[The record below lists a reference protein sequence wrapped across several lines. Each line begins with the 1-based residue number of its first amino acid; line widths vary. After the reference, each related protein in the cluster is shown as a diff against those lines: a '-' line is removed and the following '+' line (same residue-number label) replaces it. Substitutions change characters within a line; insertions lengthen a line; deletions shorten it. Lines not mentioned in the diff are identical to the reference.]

1 MEVNQTATQAIINKE
16 VTGTFTLVKKNASKT
31 VNLEGAKY
39 RIWSEDVNY
48 DETFTTDE
56 NGRIVVEGLKLG
68 KYQYQEIK
76 APNNFL
82 LDNNIY
88 SFELTYKD
96 QNTAVVYASAEQTN
110 DEPTATITIV
120 KEDSETGNS
129 QQGDA
134 TLAGAIYN
142 VYAGE
147 DIYDATE
154 TRKIYSAGDLV
165 ATRETDKNGNT
176 EPVTGLPLGKFQ
188 VKEEKSPEGY
198 MIDENIYEVNLTYKD
213 QYTKIITGSVT
224 SKDKVKKMQVHIFK
238 SGIKENSGLVPGLQ
252 GAEFTIK
259 LYNQVEDALNQGY
272 TYEEIWN
279 GLNEYGEKVIVDENR
294 VNEAQKIA
302 PTVETITT
310 DENGDAY
317 TKNKLPYGKYWTK
330 ETKTPEDFYA
340 SSDFSFTISEDESE
354 VIEIAKKVKH
364 LYVNN
369 EQMEAYIKLVK
380 KDVDTGK
387 IVTLNSTTFQ
397 IKASEDVYDRGNG
410 EIIYKAGDIITQKI
424 GSTVYDTF
432 TTNAQNLVVPNGSF
446 SNTDDEEGTVI
457 TPLKLPAGNYEV
469 IELSIPE
476 GYLELEEPIKFSISE
491 IKDYDQDS
499 SGDYIKTVEI
509 ENNKP
514 FGTIIVDKSV
524 ALKENVDTSSI
535 KVENLSK
542 IKFRLTAKE
551 NIIDMADGSII
562 YNQGQEIGTYNLD
575 KNGDLKIEN
584 LPIGIYELQ
593 EIETID
599 GAVLNET
606 KYEIKFEQKDNTTKE
621 YIETREI
628 ENETTLVEISKK
640 AVTGDD
646 ELEGAKLTLFDKDGN
661 IVDSWISG
669 KQPHTIEGLKVGE
682 KFTLREDLSPL
693 GFVKASDITFTIENT
708 SEVQKITMIDKVVTM
723 SKVDIAGE
731 ELEGAKMQVID
742 KDGNII
748 DEWTS
753 SKEPHKINNLIE
765 NETYIL
771 REEVSING
779 YVKATD
785 IEFTVSD
792 EKKNEHIEMI
802 DKIVLISKTDLVTGE
817 ELPGAELVVTDED
830 GNEIDRWIS
839 GETPHQVI
847 GLEEGKDYVLTEI
860 TCPYGFEQA
869 ESINF
874 TVTTDKETQLVEM
887 KDMPILKNIKIVKK
901 DIDTQEV
908 IKDDFKFGIFEDA
921 ECTKLIKEIESD
933 KENGTVTF
941 ENLRYGKFFIKETQA
956 PNNYQLSDEILKI
969 EINDQGI
976 FINGQVF
983 DEADST
989 VTFTYYN
996 RRIPEIQTGNE
1007 LNYALLGTN
1016 LIISLA
1022 GIITGI
1028 VMIKRKK
1035 KSK

>member
-56 NGRIVVEGLKLG
+56 NGRIVVEGLKPG

-279 GLNEYGEKVIVDENR
+279 GLNEYGEKVVVDENR

-380 KDVDTGK
+380 KDVNTGK

-397 IKASEDVYDRGNG
+397 IKASEDVYDRGNRK
-410 EIIYKAGDIITQKI
+410 IIYKAGDIITQKI

-432 TTNAQNLVVPNGSF
+432 TTNAKNLVVPNGSF

-457 TPLKLPAGNYEV
+457 TPLKLPAGDYEV
-469 IELSIPE
+469 IELTIPD

-524 ALKENVDTSSI
+524 ALKENVDTSI
-535 KVENLSK
+535 INIEDLSK
-542 IKFRLTAKE
+542 IKFKLTAKE

-562 YNQGQEIGTYNLD
+562 YNQGQEIETYNLD

-584 LPIGIYELQ
+584 LPMGIYELQ

-669 KQPHTIEGLKVGE
+669 KQTHTIEGLKVGE
-682 KFTLREDLSPL
+682 EFTLREDLSPF

-708 SEVQKITMIDKVVTM
+708 SKVQKITMIDKVVTM

-753 SKEPHKINNLIE
+753 SKEPYKINNLIE

-771 REEVSING
+771 HEEVSING

-792 EKKNEHIEMI
+792 EKKNEHLEMI

-817 ELPGAELVVTDED
+817 ELPGAELIVTDED

-874 TVTTDKETQLVEM
+874 TVTTDKETQLFEM

-956 PNNYQLSDEILKI
+956 PNNYQLSDEILKL
-969 EINDQGI
+969 EINDQGV

-1007 LNYALLGTN
+1007 VNYALLGTN

>member
-1 MEVNQTATQAIINKE
+1 M
-16 VTGTFTLVKKNASKT
+16 
-31 VNLEGAKY
+31 
-39 RIWSEDVNY
+39 
-48 DETFTTDE
+48 
-56 NGRIVVEGLKLG
+56 
-68 KYQYQEIK
+68 
-76 APNNFL
+76 
-82 LDNNIY
+82 
-88 SFELTYKD
+88 
-96 QNTAVVYASAEQTN
+96 
-110 DEPTATITIV
+110 
-120 KEDSETGNS
+120 
-129 QQGDA
+129 
-134 TLAGAIYN
+134 
-142 VYAGE
+142 
-147 DIYDATE
+147 
-154 TRKIYSAGDLV
+154 
-165 ATRETDKNGNT
+165 
-176 EPVTGLPLGKFQ
+176 PLGKFQ

-279 GLNEYGEKVIVDENR
+279 GLNEYGEKVVVDENR

-524 ALKENVDTSSI
+524 ALKENVDTSI
-535 KVENLSK
+535 INIENLSK

>member
-39 RIWSEDVNY
+39 RIWSEDANY

-56 NGRIVVEGLKLG
+56 NGEIKVEGLKLG
-68 KYQYQEIK
+68 KYQYQEIQ

-82 LDNNIY
+82 LDNNVY

-96 QNTAVVYASAEQTN
+96 QNTEVVYASAEKTN
-110 DEPTATITIV
+110 DEPTANITII

-147 DIYDATE
+147 DIYDATK
-154 TRKIYSAGDLV
+154 TRKIYSKGDLV

-380 KDVDTGK
+380 KDVNTGK

-397 IKASEDVYDRGNG
+397 IKASEDVYDRGNRK
-410 EIIYKAGDIITQKI
+410 IIYKAGDIITQKI

-457 TPLKLPAGNYEV
+457 TPLKLPAGDYEV
-469 IELSIPE
+469 IELTIPD

-524 ALKENVDTSSI
+524 ALKENVDTSI
-535 KVENLSK
+535 INIEDLSK
-542 IKFRLTAKE
+542 IKFKLTAKE

-562 YNQGQEIGTYNLD
+562 YNQGQEIETYNLD

-584 LPIGIYELQ
+584 LPMGIYELQ

-1007 LNYALLGTN
+1007 VNYALLGTN

>member
-16 VTGTFTLVKKNASKT
+16 VTGTFTLVKKNASKI

-39 RIWSEDVNY
+39 RIWSEDANY

-56 NGRIVVEGLKLG
+56 NGEIKVEGLKLG
-68 KYQYQEIK
+68 KYQYQEIQ

-82 LDNNIY
+82 LDNNVY

-96 QNTAVVYASAEQTN
+96 QNTEVVYASAEKTN
-110 DEPTATITIV
+110 DEPTANITII

-147 DIYDATE
+147 DIYDATK
-154 TRKIYSAGDLV
+154 TRKIYSKGDLV
-165 ATRETDKNGNT
+165 ATRETDENGNT

-198 MIDENIYEVNLTYKD
+198 MIDETIYEVNLTYKD
-213 QYTKIITGSVT
+213 QYTKIVTGSVT

-279 GLNEYGEKVIVDENR
+279 GLNEYGEKVVVDENR

-380 KDVDTGK
+380 KDVNTGK

-397 IKASEDVYDRGNG
+397 IKASEDVYDRGNRK
-410 EIIYKAGDIITQKI
+410 IIYKAGDIITQKI

-457 TPLKLPAGNYEV
+457 TPLKLPAGDYEV
-469 IELSIPE
+469 IELTIPD

-524 ALKENVDTSSI
+524 ALKENVDTSI
-535 KVENLSK
+535 INIEDLSK
-542 IKFRLTAKE
+542 IKFKLTAKE

-584 LPIGIYELQ
+584 LPMGIYELQ

-682 KFTLREDLSPL
+682 EFTLREDLSPL

-708 SEVQKITMIDKVVTM
+708 SKVQKITMIDKVVTM

>member
-16 VTGTFTLVKKNASKT
+16 VTGTFTLVKKNASKI

-39 RIWSEDVNY
+39 RIWSEDANY

-82 LDNNIY
+82 LDNNVY

-96 QNTAVVYASAEQTN
+96 QNTEVVYASAEKTN
-110 DEPTATITIV
+110 DEPTANITII

-147 DIYDATE
+147 DIYDATK
-154 TRKIYSAGDLV
+154 TRKIYSKGDLV
-165 ATRETDKNGNT
+165 ATRETDENGNT

-198 MIDENIYEVNLTYKD
+198 MIDETIYEVNLTYKD
-213 QYTKIITGSVT
+213 QYTKIVTGSVT

-279 GLNEYGEKVIVDENR
+279 GLNEYGEKVVVDENR

-380 KDVDTGK
+380 KDVNTGK

-397 IKASEDVYDRGNG
+397 IKASEDVYDRGNRK
-410 EIIYKAGDIITQKI
+410 IIYKAGDIITQKI

-432 TTNAQNLVVPNGSF
+432 TTNAKNLVVPNGSF

-457 TPLKLPAGNYEV
+457 TPLKLPAGDYEV
-469 IELSIPE
+469 IELTIPD

-524 ALKENVDTSSI
+524 ALKENVDTSI
-535 KVENLSK
+535 INIEDLSK
-542 IKFRLTAKE
+542 IKFKLTAKE

-562 YNQGQEIGTYNLD
+562 YNQGQEIETYNLD

-584 LPIGIYELQ
+584 LPMGIYELQ

-1007 LNYALLGTN
+1007 VNYALLGTN

>member
-16 VTGTFTLVKKNASKT
+16 VTGTFTLVKKNASKI

-39 RIWSEDVNY
+39 RIWSEDANY

-68 KYQYQEIK
+68 KYQYQEIQ

-82 LDNNIY
+82 LDNNVY

-96 QNTAVVYASAEQTN
+96 QNTEVVYASAEKTN
-110 DEPTATITIV
+110 DEPTANITII

-147 DIYDATE
+147 DIYDATK
-154 TRKIYSAGDLV
+154 TRKIYSKGDLV
-165 ATRETDKNGNT
+165 ATRETDENGNT

-198 MIDENIYEVNLTYKD
+198 MIDETIYEVNLTYKD

-380 KDVDTGK
+380 KDVNTGK

-397 IKASEDVYDRGNG
+397 IKASEDVYDRGNRK
-410 EIIYKAGDIITQKI
+410 IIYKAGDIITQKI

-432 TTNAQNLVVPNGSF
+432 TTNAKNLVVPNGSF

-457 TPLKLPAGNYEV
+457 TPLKLPAGDYEV
-469 IELSIPE
+469 IELTIPD

-524 ALKENVDTSSI
+524 ALKENVDTSI
-535 KVENLSK
+535 INIEDLSK
-542 IKFRLTAKE
+542 IKFKLTAKE

-562 YNQGQEIGTYNLD
+562 YNQGQEIETYNLD

-584 LPIGIYELQ
+584 LPMGIYELQ

-1007 LNYALLGTN
+1007 VNYALLGTN

>member
-82 LDNNIY
+82 LDNNVY

-96 QNTAVVYASAEQTN
+96 QNTEVVYASAEKTN
-110 DEPTATITIV
+110 DEPTANITII

-147 DIYDATE
+147 DIYDATK
-154 TRKIYSAGDLV
+154 TRKIYSKGDLV
-165 ATRETDKNGNT
+165 ATRETDENGNT

-198 MIDENIYEVNLTYKD
+198 MIDETIYEVNLTYKD
-213 QYTKIITGSVT
+213 QYTKIVTGSVT

-380 KDVDTGK
+380 KDADTGK

-397 IKASEDVYDRGNG
+397 IKASEDVYDRGNRK
-410 EIIYKAGDIITQKI
+410 IIYKAGDIITQKI

-432 TTNAQNLVVPNGSF
+432 TTNAKNLVVPNGSF

-457 TPLKLPAGNYEV
+457 TPLKLPAGDYEV
-469 IELSIPE
+469 IELTIPD

-491 IKDYDQDS
+491 IKNYDQDS

-524 ALKENVDTSSI
+524 ALKENVDTSI
-535 KVENLSK
+535 INIENLSK

-1007 LNYALLGTN
+1007 VNYALLGTN

>member
-39 RIWSEDVNY
+39 RIWSEDANY

-56 NGRIVVEGLKLG
+56 NGEIKVEGLKLG
-68 KYQYQEIK
+68 KYQYQEIQ

-82 LDNNIY
+82 LDNNVY

-96 QNTAVVYASAEQTN
+96 QNTEVVYASAEKTN
-110 DEPTATITIV
+110 DEPTANITII

-147 DIYDATE
+147 DIYDATK
-154 TRKIYSAGDLV
+154 TRKIYSKGDLV
-165 ATRETDKNGNT
+165 ATRETDENGNT

-198 MIDENIYEVNLTYKD
+198 MIDETIYEVNLTYKD
-213 QYTKIITGSVT
+213 QYTKIVTGSVT

-279 GLNEYGEKVIVDENR
+279 GLNEYGEKVVVDENR

-380 KDVDTGK
+380 KDVNTGK

-397 IKASEDVYDRGNG
+397 IKASEDVYDRGNRK
-410 EIIYKAGDIITQKI
+410 IIYKAGDIITQKI

-432 TTNAQNLVVPNGSF
+432 TTNAKNLVVPNGSF

-457 TPLKLPAGNYEV
+457 TPLKLPAGDYEV
-469 IELSIPE
+469 IELTIPD

-491 IKDYDQDS
+491 IKNYDQDS

-524 ALKENVDTSSI
+524 ALKENVDTSI
-535 KVENLSK
+535 INIEDLSK
-542 IKFRLTAKE
+542 IKFKLTAKE

-562 YNQGQEIGTYNLD
+562 YNQGQEIETYNLD

-584 LPIGIYELQ
+584 LPMGIYELQ

-1007 LNYALLGTN
+1007 VNYALLGTN

>member
-1 MEVNQTATQAIINKE
+1 M
-16 VTGTFTLVKKNASKT
+16 
-31 VNLEGAKY
+31 
-39 RIWSEDVNY
+39 
-48 DETFTTDE
+48 
-56 NGRIVVEGLKLG
+56 
-68 KYQYQEIK
+68 
-76 APNNFL
+76 
-82 LDNNIY
+82 
-88 SFELTYKD
+88 
-96 QNTAVVYASAEQTN
+96 
-110 DEPTATITIV
+110 
-120 KEDSETGNS
+120 
-129 QQGDA
+129 
-134 TLAGAIYN
+134 
-142 VYAGE
+142 
-147 DIYDATE
+147 
-154 TRKIYSAGDLV
+154 V
-165 ATRETDKNGNT
+165 ATRETDENGNT

-198 MIDENIYEVNLTYKD
+198 MIDETIYEVNLTYKD

-380 KDVDTGK
+380 KDVNTGK

-397 IKASEDVYDRGNG
+397 IKASEDVYDRGNRK
-410 EIIYKAGDIITQKI
+410 IIYKAGDIITQKI

-432 TTNAQNLVVPNGSF
+432 TTNAKNLVVPNGSF

-457 TPLKLPAGNYEV
+457 TPLKLPAGDYEV
-469 IELSIPE
+469 IELTIPD

-524 ALKENVDTSSI
+524 ALKENVDTSI
-535 KVENLSK
+535 INIEDLSK
-542 IKFRLTAKE
+542 IKFKLTAKE

-562 YNQGQEIGTYNLD
+562 YNQGQEIETYNLD

-584 LPIGIYELQ
+584 LPMGIYELQ

-956 PNNYQLSDEILKI
+956 PNNYQLSDGILKI

-1007 LNYALLGTN
+1007 VNYALLGTN

>member
-16 VTGTFTLVKKNASKT
+16 VTGTFTLVKKNASKI

-39 RIWSEDVNY
+39 RIWSEDANY

-56 NGRIVVEGLKLG
+56 NGEIKVEGLKLG
-68 KYQYQEIK
+68 KYQYQEIQ

-82 LDNNIY
+82 LDNNVY

-96 QNTAVVYASAEQTN
+96 QNTEVVYASAEKTN
-110 DEPTATITIV
+110 DEPTANITII

-147 DIYDATE
+147 DIYDATK
-154 TRKIYSAGDLV
+154 TRKIYSKGDLV
-165 ATRETDKNGNT
+165 ATRETDENGNT

-198 MIDENIYEVNLTYKD
+198 MIDETIYEVNLTYKD
-213 QYTKIITGSVT
+213 QYTKIVTGSVT
-224 SKDKVKKMQVHIFK
+224 SKDKVKEMQVHIFK

-279 GLNEYGEKVIVDENR
+279 GLNEYGEKVVVDENR

-380 KDVDTGK
+380 KDVNTGK

-524 ALKENVDTSSI
+524 ALKENVDTSI
-535 KVENLSK
+535 INIEDLSK
-542 IKFRLTAKE
+542 IKFKLTAKE

-584 LPIGIYELQ
+584 LPMGIYELQ

-1007 LNYALLGTN
+1007 VNYALLGTN

>member
-16 VTGTFTLVKKNASKT
+16 VTGTFTLVKKNASKI

-39 RIWSEDVNY
+39 RIWSEDANY

-56 NGRIVVEGLKLG
+56 NGEIKVEGLKLG
-68 KYQYQEIK
+68 KYQYQEIQ

-82 LDNNIY
+82 LDNNVY

-96 QNTAVVYASAEQTN
+96 QNTEVVYASAEKTN
-110 DEPTATITIV
+110 DEPTANITII

-147 DIYDATE
+147 DIYDATK
-154 TRKIYSAGDLV
+154 TRKIYSKGDLV
-165 ATRETDKNGNT
+165 ATRETDENGNT

-198 MIDENIYEVNLTYKD
+198 MIDETIYEVNLTYKD
-213 QYTKIITGSVT
+213 QYTKIVTGSVT

-279 GLNEYGEKVIVDENR
+279 GLNEYGEKVVVDENR

-380 KDVDTGK
+380 KDADTGK

-397 IKASEDVYDRGNG
+397 IKASEDVYDRGNRK
-410 EIIYKAGDIITQKI
+410 IIYKAGDIITQKI

-432 TTNAQNLVVPNGSF
+432 TTNAKNLVVPNGSF

-457 TPLKLPAGNYEV
+457 TPLKLPAGDYEV
-469 IELSIPE
+469 IELTIPD

-491 IKDYDQDS
+491 IKNYDQDS

-524 ALKENVDTSSI
+524 ALKENVDTSI
-535 KVENLSK
+535 INIEDLSK
-542 IKFRLTAKE
+542 IKFKLTAKE

-562 YNQGQEIGTYNLD
+562 YNQGQEIETYNLD

-584 LPIGIYELQ
+584 LPMGIYELQ

>member
-16 VTGTFTLVKKNASKT
+16 VTGTFTLVKKNASKI

-39 RIWSEDVNY
+39 RIWSEDANY

-56 NGRIVVEGLKLG
+56 NGEIKVEGLKLG
-68 KYQYQEIK
+68 KYQYQEIQ

-82 LDNNIY
+82 LDNNVY

-96 QNTAVVYASAEQTN
+96 QNTEVVYASAEKTN
-110 DEPTATITIV
+110 DEPTANITII

-147 DIYDATE
+147 DIYDATK
-154 TRKIYSAGDLV
+154 TRKIYSKGDLV
-165 ATRETDKNGNT
+165 ATRETDENGNT

-198 MIDENIYEVNLTYKD
+198 MIDETIYEVNLTYKD
-213 QYTKIITGSVT
+213 QYTKIVTGSVT

-279 GLNEYGEKVIVDENR
+279 GLNEYGEKVVVDENR

-380 KDVDTGK
+380 KDVNTGK

-397 IKASEDVYDRGNG
+397 IKASEDVYDRGNRK
-410 EIIYKAGDIITQKI
+410 IIYKAGDIITQKI

-432 TTNAQNLVVPNGSF
+432 TTNAKNLVVPNGSF

-457 TPLKLPAGNYEV
+457 TPLKLPAGDYEV
-469 IELSIPE
+469 IELTIPD

-524 ALKENVDTSSI
+524 ALKENVDTSI
-535 KVENLSK
+535 INIEDLSK
-542 IKFRLTAKE
+542 IKFKLTAKE

-584 LPIGIYELQ
+584 LPMGIYELQ

-682 KFTLREDLSPL
+682 EFTLREDLSPL

-708 SEVQKITMIDKVVTM
+708 SKVQKITMIDKVVTM

>member
-259 LYNQVEDALNQGY
+259 LYNQVEDALKQGY

-279 GLNEYGEKVIVDENR
+279 GLNEYGEKVVVDENR

-380 KDVDTGK
+380 KDVNTGK

-432 TTNAQNLVVPNGSF
+432 TTNAQNLVVPDGSF
-446 SNTDDEEGTVI
+446 SNVDDEGGTVI
-457 TPLKLPAGNYEV
+457 TPLKLPAGDYEV

-524 ALKENVDTSSI
+524 ALKENVDTSI
-535 KVENLSK
+535 INIEDLSK
-542 IKFRLTAKE
+542 IKFKLTAKE

-562 YNQGQEIGTYNLD
+562 YNQGQEIETYNLD

-584 LPIGIYELQ
+584 LPMGIYELQ

-682 KFTLREDLSPL
+682 EFTLREDLSPL

-708 SEVQKITMIDKVVTM
+708 SKVQKITMIDKVVTM

-748 DEWTS
+748 DEWKS

-771 REEVSING
+771 HEEVSING

-817 ELPGAELVVTDED
+817 ELSGAELVVTDED

-921 ECTKLIKEIESD
+921 ECTKLIKEIESN

-956 PNNYQLSDEILKI
+956 PNNYQLSDEIFKI

>member
-39 RIWSEDVNY
+39 RIWSEDANY

-56 NGRIVVEGLKLG
+56 NGEIKVEGLKLG
-68 KYQYQEIK
+68 KYQYQEIQ

-82 LDNNIY
+82 LDNNVY

-96 QNTAVVYASAEQTN
+96 QNTEVVYASAEKTN
-110 DEPTATITIV
+110 DEPTANITII

-147 DIYDATE
+147 DIYDATK
-154 TRKIYSAGDLV
+154 TRKIYSKGDLV
-165 ATRETDKNGNT
+165 ATRETDENGNT

-198 MIDENIYEVNLTYKD
+198 MIDETIYEVNLTYKD
-213 QYTKIITGSVT
+213 QYTKIVTGSVT

-279 GLNEYGEKVIVDENR
+279 GLNEYGEKVVVDENR

-380 KDVDTGK
+380 KDVNTGK

-397 IKASEDVYDRGNG
+397 IKASEDVYDRGNRK
-410 EIIYKAGDIITQKI
+410 IIYKAGDIITQKI

-432 TTNAQNLVVPNGSF
+432 TTNAKNLVVPNGSF

-457 TPLKLPAGNYEV
+457 TPLKLPAGDYEV
-469 IELSIPE
+469 IELTIPD

-524 ALKENVDTSSI
+524 ALKENVDTSI
-535 KVENLSK
+535 INIEDLSK
-542 IKFRLTAKE
+542 IKFKLTAKE

-584 LPIGIYELQ
+584 LPMGIYELQ

-1007 LNYALLGTN
+1007 VNYALLGTN

>member
-16 VTGTFTLVKKNASKT
+16 VTGTFTLVKKNASKI

-39 RIWSEDVNY
+39 RIWSEDANY

-56 NGRIVVEGLKLG
+56 NGEIKVEGLKLG
-68 KYQYQEIK
+68 KYQYQEIQ

-82 LDNNIY
+82 LDNNVY

-96 QNTAVVYASAEQTN
+96 QNTEVVYASAEKTN
-110 DEPTATITIV
+110 DEPTANITII

-147 DIYDATE
+147 DIYDATK
-154 TRKIYSAGDLV
+154 TRKIYSKGDLV
-165 ATRETDKNGNT
+165 ATRETDENGNT

-198 MIDENIYEVNLTYKD
+198 MIDETIYEVNLTYKD
-213 QYTKIITGSVT
+213 QYTKIVTGSVT

-380 KDVDTGK
+380 KDVNTGK

-397 IKASEDVYDRGNG
+397 IKASEDVYDRGNRK
-410 EIIYKAGDIITQKI
+410 IIYKAGDIITQKI

-432 TTNAQNLVVPNGSF
+432 TTNAKNLVVPNGSF

-457 TPLKLPAGNYEV
+457 TPLKLPAGDYEV
-469 IELSIPE
+469 IELTIPD

-524 ALKENVDTSSI
+524 ALKENVDTSI
-535 KVENLSK
+535 INIEDLSK
-542 IKFRLTAKE
+542 IKFKLTAKE

-562 YNQGQEIGTYNLD
+562 YNQGQEIETYNLD

-584 LPIGIYELQ
+584 LPMGIYELQ

-1007 LNYALLGTN
+1007 VNYALLGTN

>member
-16 VTGTFTLVKKNASKT
+16 VTGTFTLVKKNASKI

-39 RIWSEDVNY
+39 RIWSEDANY

-56 NGRIVVEGLKLG
+56 NGEIKVEGLKLG
-68 KYQYQEIK
+68 KYQYQEIQ

-82 LDNNIY
+82 LDNNVY

-96 QNTAVVYASAEQTN
+96 QNTEVVYASAEKTN
-110 DEPTATITIV
+110 DEPTANITII

-198 MIDENIYEVNLTYKD
+198 MIDETIYEVNLTYKD
-213 QYTKIITGSVT
+213 QYTKIVTGSVT

-279 GLNEYGEKVIVDENR
+279 GLNEYGEKVVVDENR

-380 KDVDTGK
+380 KDVNTGK

-397 IKASEDVYDRGNG
+397 IKASEDVYDRGNRK
-410 EIIYKAGDIITQKI
+410 IIYKAGDIITQKI

-432 TTNAQNLVVPNGSF
+432 TTNAKNLVVPNGSF

-457 TPLKLPAGNYEV
+457 TPLKLPAGDYEV
-469 IELSIPE
+469 IELTIPD

-491 IKDYDQDS
+491 IKNYDQDS

-524 ALKENVDTSSI
+524 ALKENVDTSI
-535 KVENLSK
+535 INIEDLSK
-542 IKFRLTAKE
+542 IKFKLTAKE

-584 LPIGIYELQ
+584 LPMGIYELQ

>member
-16 VTGTFTLVKKNASKT
+16 VTGTFTLVKKNASKI

-39 RIWSEDVNY
+39 RIWSEDANY

-56 NGRIVVEGLKLG
+56 NGEIKVEGLKLG
-68 KYQYQEIK
+68 KYQYQEIQ

-82 LDNNIY
+82 LDNNVY

-96 QNTAVVYASAEQTN
+96 QNTEVVYASAEKTN
-110 DEPTATITIV
+110 DEPTANITII

-147 DIYDATE
+147 DIYDATK
-154 TRKIYSAGDLV
+154 TRKIYSKGDLV
-165 ATRETDKNGNT
+165 ATRETDENGNT

-198 MIDENIYEVNLTYKD
+198 MIDETIYEVNLTYKD
-213 QYTKIITGSVT
+213 QYTKIVTGSVT

-279 GLNEYGEKVIVDENR
+279 GLNEYGEKVVVDENR

-380 KDVDTGK
+380 KDADTGK

-397 IKASEDVYDRGNG
+397 IKASEDVYDRGNRK
-410 EIIYKAGDIITQKI
+410 IIYKAGDIITQKI

-432 TTNAQNLVVPNGSF
+432 TTNAKNLVVPNGSF

-457 TPLKLPAGNYEV
+457 TPLKLPAGDYEV
-469 IELSIPE
+469 IELTIPD

-524 ALKENVDTSSI
+524 ALKENVDTSI
-535 KVENLSK
+535 INIEDLSK
-542 IKFRLTAKE
+542 IKFKLTAKE

-562 YNQGQEIGTYNLD
+562 YNQGQEIETYNLD

-584 LPIGIYELQ
+584 LPMGIYELQ

-1007 LNYALLGTN
+1007 VNYALLGTN

>member
-16 VTGTFTLVKKNASKT
+16 VTGTFTLVKKNASKI

-39 RIWSEDVNY
+39 RIWSEDANY

-56 NGRIVVEGLKLG
+56 NGEIKVEGLKLG
-68 KYQYQEIK
+68 KYQYQEIQ

-82 LDNNIY
+82 LDNNVY

-96 QNTAVVYASAEQTN
+96 QNTEVVYASAEKTN
-110 DEPTATITIV
+110 DEPTANITII

-380 KDVDTGK
+380 KDADTGK

-397 IKASEDVYDRGNG
+397 IKASEDVYDRGNRK
-410 EIIYKAGDIITQKI
+410 IIYKAGDIITQKI

-432 TTNAQNLVVPNGSF
+432 TTNAKNLVVPNGSF

-457 TPLKLPAGNYEV
+457 TPLKLPAGDYEV
-469 IELSIPE
+469 IELTIPD

-524 ALKENVDTSSI
+524 ALKENVDTSI
-535 KVENLSK
+535 INIEDLSK
-542 IKFRLTAKE
+542 IKFKLTAKE

-562 YNQGQEIGTYNLD
+562 YNQGQEIETYNLD

-584 LPIGIYELQ
+584 LPMGIYELQ

-1007 LNYALLGTN
+1007 VNYALLGTN

>member
-39 RIWSEDVNY
+39 RIWNEDTNY
-48 DETFTTDE
+48 DEIFTTDE
-56 NGRIVVEGLKLG
+56 NGKIVVEGLKLG
-68 KYQYQEIK
+68 KYQYQEIQ

-82 LDNNIY
+82 LDNNVY

-96 QNTAVVYASAEQTN
+96 QNTEVVYASAEKTN
-110 DEPTATITIV
+110 DEPTANITII

-147 DIYDATE
+147 DIYDATK
-154 TRKIYSAGDLV
+154 TRKIYSKGDLV
-165 ATRETDKNGNT
+165 ATRETDENGNT

-198 MIDENIYEVNLTYKD
+198 MIDETIYEVNLIYKD
-213 QYTKIITGSVT
+213 QYTKIVTGSVT

-279 GLNEYGEKVIVDENR
+279 GLNEYGEKVVVDENR

-330 ETKTPEDFYA
+330 ETKTPEDYYA

-380 KDVDTGK
+380 KDADTGK

-397 IKASEDVYDRGNG
+397 IKASEDVYDRGNRK
-410 EIIYKAGDIITQKI
+410 IIYKAGDIITQKI

-432 TTNAQNLVVPNGSF
+432 TTNAKNLVVPNGSF

-457 TPLKLPAGNYEV
+457 TPLKLPAGDYEV
-469 IELSIPE
+469 IELTIPD

-524 ALKENVDTSSI
+524 ALKENVDTSI
-535 KVENLSK
+535 INIEDLSK
-542 IKFRLTAKE
+542 IKFKLTAKE

-562 YNQGQEIGTYNLD
+562 YNQGQEIETYNLD

-584 LPIGIYELQ
+584 LPMGIYELQ

-1028 VMIKRKK
+1028 VMIKRNK

>member
-39 RIWSEDVNY
+39 RIWSEDANY

-56 NGRIVVEGLKLG
+56 NGEIKVEGLKLG
-68 KYQYQEIK
+68 KYQYQEIQ

-82 LDNNIY
+82 LDNNVY

-96 QNTAVVYASAEQTN
+96 QNTEVVYASAEKTN
-110 DEPTATITIV
+110 DEPTANITII

-147 DIYDATE
+147 DIYDATK
-154 TRKIYSAGDLV
+154 TRKIYSKGDLV
-165 ATRETDKNGNT
+165 ATRETDENGNT

-198 MIDENIYEVNLTYKD
+198 MIDETIYEVNLTYKD
-213 QYTKIITGSVT
+213 QYTKIVTGSVT

-279 GLNEYGEKVIVDENR
+279 GLNEYGEKVVVDENR

-380 KDVDTGK
+380 KDVNTGK

-397 IKASEDVYDRGNG
+397 IKASEDVYDRGNRK
-410 EIIYKAGDIITQKI
+410 IIYKAGDIITQKI

-432 TTNAQNLVVPNGSF
+432 TTNAKNLVVPNGSF

-457 TPLKLPAGNYEV
+457 TPLKLPAGDYEV
-469 IELSIPE
+469 IELTIPD

-524 ALKENVDTSSI
+524 ALKENVDTSI
-535 KVENLSK
+535 INIEDLSK
-542 IKFRLTAKE
+542 IKFKLTAKE

-584 LPIGIYELQ
+584 LPMGIYELQ

-682 KFTLREDLSPL
+682 EFTLREDLSPL

-708 SEVQKITMIDKVVTM
+708 SKVQKITMIDKVVTM

>member
-39 RIWSEDVNY
+39 RIWSEDANY

-56 NGRIVVEGLKLG
+56 NGEIKVEGLKLG
-68 KYQYQEIK
+68 KYQYQEIQ

-82 LDNNIY
+82 LDNNVY

-96 QNTAVVYASAEQTN
+96 QNTEVVYASAEKTN
-110 DEPTATITIV
+110 DEPTANITII

-147 DIYDATE
+147 DIYDATK
-154 TRKIYSAGDLV
+154 TRKIYSKGDLV
-165 ATRETDKNGNT
+165 ATRETDENGNT

-198 MIDENIYEVNLTYKD
+198 MIDETIYEVNLTYKD
-213 QYTKIITGSVT
+213 QYTKIVTGSVT

-279 GLNEYGEKVIVDENR
+279 GLNEYGEKVVVDENR

-457 TPLKLPAGNYEV
+457 TPLKLPAGDYEV
-469 IELSIPE
+469 IELTIPD

-524 ALKENVDTSSI
+524 ALKENVDTSI
-535 KVENLSK
+535 INIEDLSK

-562 YNQGQEIGTYNLD
+562 YNQGQEIETYNLD

-584 LPIGIYELQ
+584 LPMGIYELQ

-1007 LNYALLGTN
+1007 VNYALLGTN

>member
-56 NGRIVVEGLKLG
+56 NGRIVVEGLKPG

-279 GLNEYGEKVIVDENR
+279 GLNEYGEKVVVDENR

-380 KDVDTGK
+380 KDVNTGK

-397 IKASEDVYDRGNG
+397 IKASEDVYDRGNRK
-410 EIIYKAGDIITQKI
+410 IIYKAGDIITQKI

-432 TTNAQNLVVPNGSF
+432 TTNAKNLVVPNGSF

-457 TPLKLPAGNYEV
+457 TPLKLPAGDYEV
-469 IELSIPE
+469 IELTIPD

-524 ALKENVDTSSI
+524 ALKENVDTSI
-535 KVENLSK
+535 INIEDLSK
-542 IKFRLTAKE
+542 IKFKLTAKE

-562 YNQGQEIGTYNLD
+562 YNQGQEIETYNLD

-584 LPIGIYELQ
+584 LPMGIYELQ

-669 KQPHTIEGLKVGE
+669 KQTHTIEGLKVGE
-682 KFTLREDLSPL
+682 EFTLREDLSPF

-708 SEVQKITMIDKVVTM
+708 SKVQKITMIDKVVTM

-753 SKEPHKINNLIE
+753 SKEPYKINNLIE

-771 REEVSING
+771 HEEVSING

-874 TVTTDKETQLVEM
+874 TVTTDKETQLFEM

-933 KENGTVTF
+933 RENGTVTF
-941 ENLRYGKFFIKETQA
+941 ENLRYGTFFIKETQA
-956 PNNYQLSDEILKI
+956 PNNYQLSDEILKL
-969 EINDQGI
+969 EINDQGV

-1007 LNYALLGTN
+1007 VNYALLGTN

>member
-39 RIWSEDVNY
+39 RIWSEDANY

-56 NGRIVVEGLKLG
+56 NGEIKVEGLKLG
-68 KYQYQEIK
+68 KYQYQEIQ

-82 LDNNIY
+82 LDNNVY

-96 QNTAVVYASAEQTN
+96 QNTEVVCASAEKTN
-110 DEPTATITIV
+110 DEPTANITII

-147 DIYDATE
+147 DIYDATK
-154 TRKIYSAGDLV
+154 TRKIYSKGDLV
-165 ATRETDKNGNT
+165 ATRETDENGNT

-198 MIDENIYEVNLTYKD
+198 MIDETIYEVNLTYKD
-213 QYTKIITGSVT
+213 QYTKIVTGSVT
-224 SKDKVKKMQVHIFK
+224 SKDKVKEMQVHIFK

-259 LYNQVEDALNQGY
+259 LYNQVEDALKQGY

-279 GLNEYGEKVIVDENR
+279 GLNEYGEKVVVDENR

-380 KDVDTGK
+380 KDVNTGK

-432 TTNAQNLVVPNGSF
+432 TTNAQNLVVPDGSF
-446 SNTDDEEGTVI
+446 SNVDDEGGTVI
-457 TPLKLPAGNYEV
+457 TPLKLPAGDYEV

-524 ALKENVDTSSI
+524 ALKENVDTSI
-535 KVENLSK
+535 INIEDLSK
-542 IKFRLTAKE
+542 IKFKLTAKE

-562 YNQGQEIGTYNLD
+562 YNQRQEIGTYNLD

-584 LPIGIYELQ
+584 LPMGIYELQ

-682 KFTLREDLSPL
+682 EFTLREDLSPL

-708 SEVQKITMIDKVVTM
+708 SKVQKITMIDKVVTM

-748 DEWTS
+748 DEWKS

-771 REEVSING
+771 HEEVSING

-817 ELPGAELVVTDED
+817 ELSGAELVVTDED

-921 ECTKLIKEIESD
+921 ECTKLIKEIESN

-956 PNNYQLSDEILKI
+956 PNNYQLSDEIFKI

>member
-1 MEVNQTATQAIINKE
+1 
-16 VTGTFTLVKKNASKT
+16 
-31 VNLEGAKY
+31 
-39 RIWSEDVNY
+39 
-48 DETFTTDE
+48 
-56 NGRIVVEGLKLG
+56 
-68 KYQYQEIK
+68 
-76 APNNFL
+76 
-82 LDNNIY
+82 
-88 SFELTYKD
+88 
-96 QNTAVVYASAEQTN
+96 
-110 DEPTATITIV
+110 
-120 KEDSETGNS
+120 
-129 QQGDA
+129 
-134 TLAGAIYN
+134 
-142 VYAGE
+142 
-147 DIYDATE
+147 
-154 TRKIYSAGDLV
+154 
-165 ATRETDKNGNT
+165 
-176 EPVTGLPLGKFQ
+176 
-188 VKEEKSPEGY
+188 
-198 MIDENIYEVNLTYKD
+198 
-213 QYTKIITGSVT
+213 
-224 SKDKVKKMQVHIFK
+224 
-238 SGIKENSGLVPGLQ
+238 
-252 GAEFTIK
+252 
-259 LYNQVEDALNQGY
+259 
-272 TYEEIWN
+272 
-279 GLNEYGEKVIVDENR
+279 
-294 VNEAQKIA
+294 
-302 PTVETITT
+302 
-310 DENGDAY
+310 
-317 TKNKLPYGKYWTK
+317 
-330 ETKTPEDFYA
+330 
-340 SSDFSFTISEDESE
+340 
-354 VIEIAKKVKH
+354 
-364 LYVNN
+364 
-369 EQMEAYIKLVK
+369 
-380 KDVDTGK
+380 
-387 IVTLNSTTFQ
+387 
-397 IKASEDVYDRGNG
+397 
-410 EIIYKAGDIITQKI
+410 
-424 GSTVYDTF
+424 
-432 TTNAQNLVVPNGSF
+432 
-446 SNTDDEEGTVI
+446 
-457 TPLKLPAGNYEV
+457 
-469 IELSIPE
+469 
-476 GYLELEEPIKFSISE
+476 
-491 IKDYDQDS
+491 
-499 SGDYIKTVEI
+499 
-509 ENNKP
+509 
-514 FGTIIVDKSV
+514 
-524 ALKENVDTSSI
+524 
-535 KVENLSK
+535 
-542 IKFRLTAKE
+542 
-551 NIIDMADGSII
+551 MADGSII

-584 LPIGIYELQ
+584 LPMGIYELQ

-682 KFTLREDLSPL
+682 EFTLREDLSPL

-708 SEVQKITMIDKVVTM
+708 SKVQKITMIDKVVTM

>member
-524 ALKENVDTSSI
+524 ALKENVDTSI
-535 KVENLSK
+535 INIENLSK

-771 REEVSING
+771 HEEVSING

-792 EKKNEHIEMI
+792 EKKNEHLEMI

-874 TVTTDKETQLVEM
+874 TVTTDKETQLFEM

-1007 LNYALLGTN
+1007 VNYALLGTN

>member
-16 VTGTFTLVKKNASKT
+16 VTGTFTLVKKNASKI

-39 RIWSEDVNY
+39 RIWSEDANY

-68 KYQYQEIK
+68 KYQYQEIQ

-82 LDNNIY
+82 LDNNVY

-96 QNTAVVYASAEQTN
+96 QNTEVVYASAEKTN
-110 DEPTATITIV
+110 DEPTANITII

-147 DIYDATE
+147 DIYDATK
-154 TRKIYSAGDLV
+154 TRKIYSKGDLV
-165 ATRETDKNGNT
+165 ATRETDENGNT

-198 MIDENIYEVNLTYKD
+198 MIDETIYEVNLTYKD

-380 KDVDTGK
+380 KDVNTGK

-397 IKASEDVYDRGNG
+397 IKASEDVYDRGNRK
-410 EIIYKAGDIITQKI
+410 IIYKAGDIITQKI

-432 TTNAQNLVVPNGSF
+432 TTNAKNLVVPNGSF

-457 TPLKLPAGNYEV
+457 TPLKLPAGDYEV
-469 IELSIPE
+469 IELTIPD

-524 ALKENVDTSSI
+524 ALKENVDTSI
-535 KVENLSK
+535 INIEDLSK
-542 IKFRLTAKE
+542 IKFKLTAKE

-562 YNQGQEIGTYNLD
+562 YNQGQEIETYNLD

-584 LPIGIYELQ
+584 LPMGIYELQ

-817 ELPGAELVVTDED
+817 ELPGAELIVTDED

-1007 LNYALLGTN
+1007 VNYALLGTN

>member
-39 RIWSEDVNY
+39 RIWSEDANY

-56 NGRIVVEGLKLG
+56 NGEIKVEGLKLG
-68 KYQYQEIK
+68 KYQYQEIQ

-82 LDNNIY
+82 LDNNVY

-96 QNTAVVYASAEQTN
+96 QNTEVVCASAEKTN
-110 DEPTATITIV
+110 DEPTANITII

-147 DIYDATE
+147 DIYDATK
-154 TRKIYSAGDLV
+154 TRKIYSKGDLV
-165 ATRETDKNGNT
+165 ATRETDENGNT

-198 MIDENIYEVNLTYKD
+198 MIDETIYEVNLTYKD
-213 QYTKIITGSVT
+213 QYTKIVTGSVT
-224 SKDKVKKMQVHIFK
+224 SKDKVKEMQVHIFK

-259 LYNQVEDALNQGY
+259 LYNQVEDALKQGY

-279 GLNEYGEKVIVDENR
+279 GLNEYGEKVVVDENR

-380 KDVDTGK
+380 KDVNTGK

-432 TTNAQNLVVPNGSF
+432 TTNAQNLVVPDGSF
-446 SNTDDEEGTVI
+446 SNVDDEGGTVI
-457 TPLKLPAGNYEV
+457 TPLKLPAGDYEV

-524 ALKENVDTSSI
+524 ALKENVDTSI
-535 KVENLSK
+535 INIEDLSK
-542 IKFRLTAKE
+542 IKFKLTAKE

-562 YNQGQEIGTYNLD
+562 YNQRQEIGTYNLD

-584 LPIGIYELQ
+584 LPMGIYELQ

-682 KFTLREDLSPL
+682 EFTLREDLSPL

-708 SEVQKITMIDKVVTM
+708 SKVQKITMIDKVVTM

-748 DEWTS
+748 DEWKS

-771 REEVSING
+771 HEEVSING

-817 ELPGAELVVTDED
+817 ELSGAELVVTDED

-921 ECTKLIKEIESD
+921 ECTKLIKEIESN

>member
-39 RIWSEDVNY
+39 RIWSEDANY

-56 NGRIVVEGLKLG
+56 NGEIKVEGLKLG
-68 KYQYQEIK
+68 KYQYQEIQ

-82 LDNNIY
+82 LDNNVY

-96 QNTAVVYASAEQTN
+96 QNTEVVYASAEKTN
-110 DEPTATITIV
+110 DEPTANITII

-147 DIYDATE
+147 DIYDATK
-154 TRKIYSAGDLV
+154 TRKIYSKGDLV
-165 ATRETDKNGNT
+165 ATRETDENGNT

-198 MIDENIYEVNLTYKD
+198 MIDETIYEVNLTYKD
-213 QYTKIITGSVT
+213 QYTKIVTGSVT

-279 GLNEYGEKVIVDENR
+279 GLNEYGEKVVVDENR

-380 KDVDTGK
+380 KDADTGK

-397 IKASEDVYDRGNG
+397 IKASEDVYDRGNRK
-410 EIIYKAGDIITQKI
+410 IIYKAGDIITQKI

-432 TTNAQNLVVPNGSF
+432 TTNAKNLVVPNGSF

-457 TPLKLPAGNYEV
+457 TPLKLPAGDYEV
-469 IELSIPE
+469 IELTIPD

-524 ALKENVDTSSI
+524 ALKENVDTSI
-535 KVENLSK
+535 INIENLSK

-562 YNQGQEIGTYNLD
+562 YNQGQEIETYNLD

-584 LPIGIYELQ
+584 LPMGIYELQ

>member
-39 RIWSEDVNY
+39 RIWSEDANY

-56 NGRIVVEGLKLG
+56 NGEIKVEGLKLG
-68 KYQYQEIK
+68 KYHYQEIQ

-82 LDNNIY
+82 LDNNVY

-96 QNTAVVYASAEQTN
+96 QNTEVVYASAEKTN
-110 DEPTATITIV
+110 DEPTANITII

-147 DIYDATE
+147 DIYDATK
-154 TRKIYSAGDLV
+154 TRKIYSKGDLV
-165 ATRETDKNGNT
+165 ATRETDENGNT

-198 MIDENIYEVNLTYKD
+198 MIDETIYEVNLTYKD
-213 QYTKIITGSVT
+213 QYTKIVTGSVT

-279 GLNEYGEKVIVDENR
+279 GLNEYGEKVVVDENR

-369 EQMEAYIKLVK
+369 EPMEAYIKLVK
-380 KDVDTGK
+380 KDADTGK

-397 IKASEDVYDRGNG
+397 IKASEDVYDRGNK

-457 TPLKLPAGNYEV
+457 TPLKLPAGDYEV
-469 IELSIPE
+469 IELTIPE

-524 ALKENVDTSSI
+524 ALKENVDTSI
-535 KVENLSK
+535 INIEDLSK

-584 LPIGIYELQ
+584 LPMGIYELQ
-593 EIETID
+593 EIETFD

-606 KYEIKFEQKDNTTKE
+606 KYEIKFEQKDNATKE
-621 YIETREI
+621 YTETREI

-669 KQPHTIEGLKVGE
+669 KQTHTIEGLKVGE
-682 KFTLREDLSPL
+682 EFTLREDLSPF

-708 SEVQKITMIDKVVTM
+708 SKVQKITMIDKVVTM

-753 SKEPHKINNLIE
+753 SKEPYKINNLIE

-771 REEVSING
+771 HEEVSING

-792 EKKNEHIEMI
+792 EKKNEHLEMI

-817 ELPGAELVVTDED
+817 ELPGAELIVTDED

-874 TVTTDKETQLVEM
+874 TVTTDKETQLFEM

-933 KENGTVTF
+933 RENGTVTF
-941 ENLRYGKFFIKETQA
+941 ENLRYGTFFIKETQA
-956 PNNYQLSDEILKI
+956 PNNYQLSDEILKL
-969 EINDQGI
+969 EINDQGV

-983 DEADST
+983 DEADLT

-996 RRIPEIQTGNE
+996 RQIPEIQTGNE

>member
-1 MEVNQTATQAIINKE
+1 MGYDK
-16 VTGTFTLVKKNASKT
+16 TF
-31 VNLEGAKY
+31 
-39 RIWSEDVNY
+39 I
-48 DETFTTDE
+48 TDN
-56 NGRIVVEGLKLG
+56 NGKIKVEGLKLG
-68 KYQYQEIK
+68 KYQYQEIH

-96 QNTAVVYASAEQTN
+96 QNTSVVYAEAEQTN
-110 DEPTATITIV
+110 DEPTANITII
-120 KEDSETGNS
+120 KEDVETGNNS
-129 QQGDA
+129 QGDA
-134 TLAGAIYN
+134 TLAGAIYK

-147 DIYDATE
+147 DIYDATK

-176 EPVTGLPLGKFQ
+176 EPVTGLPLGKFL
-188 VKEEKSPEGY
+188 VKEEKTPDGY
-198 MIDENIYEVNLTYKD
+198 MIDETIYEVNLTYKD
-213 QYTKIITGSVT
+213 QYTKIVAGSVT
-224 SKDKVKKMQVHIFK
+224 SKDKVKAMQVHIFK

-259 LYNQVEDALNQGY
+259 LYNQVEAALNQGY

-279 GLNEYGEKVIVDENR
+279 GLNEYGEKVVVDENR

-380 KDVDTGK
+380 KDADTGK

-397 IKASEDVYDRGNG
+397 IKASEDVYDRGNK
-410 EIIYKAGDIITQKI
+410 EIIYKVGDIITQKI

-432 TTNAQNLVVPNGSF
+432 TTNAKNLVVPNGSF

-457 TPLKLPAGNYEV
+457 TPLKLPAGDYEV
-469 IELSIPE
+469 IELTIPD

-524 ALKENVDTSSI
+524 ALKENVDTSI
-535 KVENLSK
+535 INIEDLSK
-542 IKFRLTAKE
+542 IKFKLTAKE

-562 YNQGQEIGTYNLD
+562 YNQGQEIETYNLD

-584 LPIGIYELQ
+584 LPMGIYELQ

-708 SEVQKITMIDKVVTM
+708 CEVQKITMIDKVVTM

-785 IEFTVSD
+785 IEFTVSN

-908 IKDDFKFGIFEDA
+908 IKDDFRFGIFEDA

-933 KENGTVTF
+933 RKNGTVTF
-941 ENLRYGKFFIKETQA
+941 ENLRYGTFFIKETQA
-956 PNNYQLSDEILKI
+956 PNNYQLSDEILKL
-969 EINDQGI
+969 EINDQGV

-1007 LNYALLGTN
+1007 VNYALLGTN

>member
-39 RIWSEDVNY
+39 RIWSEDANY

-56 NGRIVVEGLKLG
+56 NGEIKVEGLKLG
-68 KYQYQEIK
+68 KYQYQEIQ

-82 LDNNIY
+82 LDNNVY

-96 QNTAVVYASAEQTN
+96 QNTEVVYASAEKTN
-110 DEPTATITIV
+110 DEPTANITII

-147 DIYDATE
+147 DIYDATK
-154 TRKIYSAGDLV
+154 TRKIYSKGDLV

-380 KDVDTGK
+380 KDVNTGK

-397 IKASEDVYDRGNG
+397 IKASEDVYDRGNRK
-410 EIIYKAGDIITQKI
+410 IIYKAGDIITQKI

-524 ALKENVDTSSI
+524 ALKENVDTSI
-535 KVENLSK
+535 INIEDLSK
-542 IKFRLTAKE
+542 IKFKLTAKE

-562 YNQGQEIGTYNLD
+562 YNQGQEIETYNLD

-584 LPIGIYELQ
+584 LPMGIYELQ

-1007 LNYALLGTN
+1007 VNYALLGTN

>member
-279 GLNEYGEKVIVDENR
+279 GLNEYGEKVVVDENR

-524 ALKENVDTSSI
+524 ALKENVDTSI
-535 KVENLSK
+535 INIENLSK

-1007 LNYALLGTN
+1007 VNYALLGTN

>member
-524 ALKENVDTSSI
+524 ALKENVDTSI
-535 KVENLSK
+535 INIENLSK

-1007 LNYALLGTN
+1007 VNYALLGTN

>member
-1 MEVNQTATQAIINKE
+1 
-16 VTGTFTLVKKNASKT
+16 
-31 VNLEGAKY
+31 
-39 RIWSEDVNY
+39 
-48 DETFTTDE
+48 
-56 NGRIVVEGLKLG
+56 
-68 KYQYQEIK
+68 
-76 APNNFL
+76 
-82 LDNNIY
+82 
-88 SFELTYKD
+88 
-96 QNTAVVYASAEQTN
+96 
-110 DEPTATITIV
+110 
-120 KEDSETGNS
+120 
-129 QQGDA
+129 
-134 TLAGAIYN
+134 
-142 VYAGE
+142 
-147 DIYDATE
+147 
-154 TRKIYSAGDLV
+154 
-165 ATRETDKNGNT
+165 
-176 EPVTGLPLGKFQ
+176 
-188 VKEEKSPEGY
+188 

-279 GLNEYGEKVIVDENR
+279 GLNEYGEKVVVDENR

-380 KDVDTGK
+380 KDVNTGK

-397 IKASEDVYDRGNG
+397 IKASEDVYDRGNRK
-410 EIIYKAGDIITQKI
+410 IIYKAGDIITQKI

-432 TTNAQNLVVPNGSF
+432 TTNAKNLVVPNGSF

-457 TPLKLPAGNYEV
+457 TPLKLPAGDYEV
-469 IELSIPE
+469 IELTIPD

-524 ALKENVDTSSI
+524 ALKENVDTSI
-535 KVENLSK
+535 INIEDLSK
-542 IKFRLTAKE
+542 IKFKLTAKE

-1007 LNYALLGTN
+1007 VNYALLGTN

>member
-279 GLNEYGEKVIVDENR
+279 GLNEYGEKVVVDENR

-524 ALKENVDTSSI
+524 ALKENVDTSI
-535 KVENLSK
+535 INIENLSK

-921 ECTKLIKEIESD
+921 ECTKIIKEIESD

-1007 LNYALLGTN
+1007 VNYALLGTN

>member
-1 MEVNQTATQAIINKE
+1 MT
-16 VTGTFTLVKKNASKT
+16 
-31 VNLEGAKY
+31 
-39 RIWSEDVNY
+39 
-48 DETFTTDE
+48 
-56 NGRIVVEGLKLG
+56 
-68 KYQYQEIK
+68 
-76 APNNFL
+76 
-82 LDNNIY
+82 
-88 SFELTYKD
+88 
-96 QNTAVVYASAEQTN
+96 
-110 DEPTATITIV
+110 
-120 KEDSETGNS
+120 
-129 QQGDA
+129 
-134 TLAGAIYN
+134 
-142 VYAGE
+142 
-147 DIYDATE
+147 
-154 TRKIYSAGDLV
+154 
-165 ATRETDKNGNT
+165 
-176 EPVTGLPLGKFQ
+176 
-188 VKEEKSPEGY
+188 
-198 MIDENIYEVNLTYKD
+198 
-213 QYTKIITGSVT
+213 
-224 SKDKVKKMQVHIFK
+224 
-238 SGIKENSGLVPGLQ
+238 
-252 GAEFTIK
+252 
-259 LYNQVEDALNQGY
+259 
-272 TYEEIWN
+272 
-279 GLNEYGEKVIVDENR
+279 
-294 VNEAQKIA
+294 
-302 PTVETITT
+302 
-310 DENGDAY
+310 
-317 TKNKLPYGKYWTK
+317 
-330 ETKTPEDFYA
+330 
-340 SSDFSFTISEDESE
+340 
-354 VIEIAKKVKH
+354 
-364 LYVNN
+364 
-369 EQMEAYIKLVK
+369 
-380 KDVDTGK
+380 
-387 IVTLNSTTFQ
+387 
-397 IKASEDVYDRGNG
+397 
-410 EIIYKAGDIITQKI
+410 
-424 GSTVYDTF
+424 
-432 TTNAQNLVVPNGSF
+432 
-446 SNTDDEEGTVI
+446 
-457 TPLKLPAGNYEV
+457 
-469 IELSIPE
+469 IPE

-524 ALKENVDTSSI
+524 ALKENVDTSI
-535 KVENLSK
+535 INIEDLSK

-584 LPIGIYELQ
+584 LPMGIYELQ

-606 KYEIKFEQKDNTTKE
+606 KYEIKFEQKDNATKE
-621 YIETREI
+621 YTETREI

-669 KQPHTIEGLKVGE
+669 KQTHTIEGLKVGE
-682 KFTLREDLSPL
+682 EFTLREDLSPF
-693 GFVKASDITFTIENT
+693 GFVKASNITFTIENT
-708 SEVQKITMIDKVVTM
+708 SKVQKITMIDKVVTM

-753 SKEPHKINNLIE
+753 SKEPYKINNLIE

-771 REEVSING
+771 HEEVSING

-792 EKKNEHIEMI
+792 EKKNEHLEMI

-817 ELPGAELVVTDED
+817 ELPGAELIVTDED

-874 TVTTDKETQLVEM
+874 TVTTDKETQLFEM

>member
-432 TTNAQNLVVPNGSF
+432 TTNAKNLVVPNGSF

-524 ALKENVDTSSI
+524 ALKENVDTSI
-535 KVENLSK
+535 INIENLSK

-1007 LNYALLGTN
+1007 VNYALLGTN

>member
-469 IELSIPE
+469 IELSIP
-476 GYLELEEPIKFSISE
+476 IKFSISE

-524 ALKENVDTSSI
+524 ALKENVDTSI
-535 KVENLSK
+535 INIENLSK

-1007 LNYALLGTN
+1007 VNYALLGTN